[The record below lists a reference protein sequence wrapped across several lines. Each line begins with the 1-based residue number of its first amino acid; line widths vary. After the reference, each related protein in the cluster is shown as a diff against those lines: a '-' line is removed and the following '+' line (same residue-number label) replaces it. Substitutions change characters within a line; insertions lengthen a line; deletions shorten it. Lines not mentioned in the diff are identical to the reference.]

1 MDAGLTIN
9 PVSGVSA
16 VAYVRPAA
24 SAEQGMPAPEQ
35 PDANSVTPA
44 ADASSISNNGSNN
57 GSPADGSTTSYF
69 TIDPQIGE
77 VIYQVVDT
85 RTQQVVQ
92 QVPDQA
98 LLRSRAYSDA
108 IQNGSTPLEA
118 QLQAANLYI

>member
-1 MDAGLTIN
+1 MDAGLTIS

-16 VAYVRPAA
+16 VAYVRPVA
-24 SAEQGMPAPEQ
+24 SADQGAPATDL

-44 ADASSISNNGSNN
+44 ADASSTSNGSNN

-69 TIDPQIGE
+69 TIDPQIGQ

-85 RTQQVVQ
+85 RTQQVIQ